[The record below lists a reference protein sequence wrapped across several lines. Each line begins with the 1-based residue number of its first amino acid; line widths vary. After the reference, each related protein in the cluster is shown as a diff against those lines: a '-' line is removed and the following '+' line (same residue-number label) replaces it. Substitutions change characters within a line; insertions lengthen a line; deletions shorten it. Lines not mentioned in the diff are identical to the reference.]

1 MYTIFG
7 SKKSRTEKYMAL
19 AKVNSCGFAGVDGY
33 ILNVEA
39 DIVAGLPG
47 MDIVGLPD
55 TAVRESKERIKS
67 AVKNCGYAL
76 PQKKIVI
83 NLAPANMKKEGVY
96 LDFPIS
102 IAILAASGQIPKE
115 NIENSMIIGE
125 LALDGSLRRAQG
137 ILPAAVAAK
146 NMGIKKLF
154 VPKENAKEAAVV
166 KGIEVYGAKT
176 LSEAAEHLKGE
187 KLIEVSEFDVENIF
201 KDFSGY
207 EVDFSDV
214 RGQDGAKRALEI
226 AAAGGHNCLMIGSPG
241 SGKTM
246 LAKRLP
252 TILPDLTFDEALEVT
267 KIYSIAGKL
276 SADTP
281 LMTKRPFRSPHHTV
295 SSVAITGGGTHP
307 KPGEITL
314 AHRGVLFLD
323 EFPEFRKDVIEGMRQ
338 PIEDGQLTVS
348 RASGTA
354 VFPSTVMLIASMNPC
369 NCGYYGDETR
379 ECTCSAGQ
387 IQKYLNKISG
397 PMLDR
402 FDIHIE
408 VAAVKYDELSAKRS
422 GETSEEIRKR
432 VKRAR
437 KIQQE
442 RYKDYNIYCNAQLT
456 SALVEKFCVIDD
468 MGREILKNAFESL
481 GMSARAH
488 SRILKVARTIAD
500 VEGCEN
506 IEVGHLAEAIQYRSL
521 DKKFWFN

>member
-1 MYTIFG
+1 
-7 SKKSRTEKYMAL
+7 MAL
-19 AKVNSCGFAGVDGY
+19 SKVNSCGFAGVDGY

-55 TAVRESKERIKS
+55 TAVKESKERIKS
-67 AVKNCGYAL
+67 AVKNSGYSL

-83 NLAPANMKKEGVY
+83 NLAPANTKKEGVY

-102 IAILAASGQIPKE
+102 IAILAASGQIP
-115 NIENSMIIGE
+115 ENSVSDSLLLGE
-125 LALDGSLRRAQG
+125 LALDGSLRYAYG
-137 ILPAAVAAK
+137 VLPAAVAAK
-146 NMGIKKLF
+146 EMGVKRIF
-154 VPKENAKEAAVV
+154 VPKENAVEASVV
-166 KGIEVYGAKT
+166 AGVEVYGVKS
-176 LSEAAEHLKGE
+176 LEEAAAHFKGE
-187 KLIEVSEFDVENIF
+187 KLIEKTSDDISAYFASRSEYD
-201 KDFSGY
+201 
-207 EVDFSDV
+207 VDFYDV

-226 AAAGGHNCLMIGSPG
+226 SAAGGHNCLMIGSPG

-276 SADTP
+276 NSDIP

-295 SSVAITGGGTHP
+295 SSVAMTGGGSNP

-323 EFPEFRKDVIEGMRQ
+323 EFPEFRKDAIEAMRQ

-348 RASGTA
+348 RVLGAA
-354 VFPSTVMLIASMNPC
+354 VFPSEVMLVASMNPC
-369 NCGYYGDETR
+369 NCGYYGDPTR

-408 VAAVKYDELSAKRS
+408 VSAVKYEELSGKKD
-422 GETSEEIRKR
+422 GESSDTIRKR
-432 VKRAR
+432 VENAR

-442 RYKDYNIYCNAQLT
+442 RYKEYGIYCNSQL
-456 SALVEKFCVIDD
+456 SASLTEKFCALND
-468 MGREILKNAFESL
+468 ECKFILKAAFENL
-481 GMSARAH
+481 GLSARAH

-500 VEGCEN
+500 LEGSEN
-506 IEVGHLAEAIQYRSL
+506 IEISHLSEAIQYRSL